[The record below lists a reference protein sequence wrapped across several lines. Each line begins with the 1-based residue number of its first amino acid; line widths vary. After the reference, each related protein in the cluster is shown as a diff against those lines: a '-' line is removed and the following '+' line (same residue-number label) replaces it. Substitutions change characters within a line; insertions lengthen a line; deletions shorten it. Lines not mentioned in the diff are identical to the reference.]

1 MFEID
6 ECPGDQQRNKD
17 PVGDRQR
24 PRKTLPDGE
33 EKKSCE
39 QFHGKIAKG
48 DFAPAIGATT
58 AKGEPT
64 NQRQI
69 LMPGNRFLARWT
81 KRAARLVYRKIER
94 QAIDADVQKRADCG
108 ADNERKCA
116 EEKLVNRIVHTISR
130 QSISIYGATLSRK
143 SRCSFR
149 RAYTSGGTSSTTTVY
164 TS

>member
-6 ECPGDQQRNKD
+6 KCAEDQQRNKN
-17 PVGDRQR
+17 PVGDRHR
-24 PRKTLPDGE
+24 PRKALPDRE
-33 EKKSCE
+33 EKKRRE

-48 DFAPAIGATT
+48 DSAPAVGATT

-69 LMPGNRFLARWT
+69 LIPGNRFLARRT

-116 EEKLVNRIVHTISR
+116 EEKLVNRIVHAISR
-130 QSISIYGATLSRK
+130 QSISIYGAPLSRQ

-149 RAYTSGGTSSTTTVY
+149 KANTSGAPMRSR
-164 TS
+164 